1 MKPSTSDKM
10 YQDLNKKRMSE
21 VPTGRDGKD
30 LFLESLGIHDKKTDQ
45 QKVEAPQIPSAADE
59 AATRAELARQT

>member
-10 YQDLNKKRMSE
+10 FQDLNKKRMSE

-30 LFLESLGIHDKKTDQ
+30 LFLESIGIMDKKTDQ
-45 QKVEAPQIPSAADE
+45 QKVEVPPIPSVADE
-59 AATRAELARQT
+59 AATRAELAKQT